1 MSHHRREKWGQASR
15 LHILFFYFY
24 FTFCE
29 FVKPDPG
36 SFPSGSFLYYSED
49 FDMYMA
55 GSINQTESKMKPFR
69 LMAEVIKAIQ
79 LKR

>member
-1 MSHHRREKWGQASR
+1 M
-15 LHILFFYFY
+15 
-24 FTFCE
+24 
-29 FVKPDPG
+29 KPDPG
-36 SFPSGSFLYYSED
+36 SFPGSSGSFLYYSED
-49 FDMYMA
+49 FDMYMV

>member
-1 MSHHRREKWGQASR
+1 MEEHWEEHWGQASR

-36 SFPSGSFLYYSED
+36 SFLPKIVLYGK
-49 FDMYMA
+49 F
-55 GSINQTESKMKPFR
+55 
-69 LMAEVIKAIQ
+69 
-79 LKR
+79 